1 MGKCVQC
8 QEFLPPHFMVDLEV
22 KNEEVQKC
30 AFCYLDKT
38 EVTTV
43 NDDTGQEEKI
53 TKKKA
58 TKRYQIFLKKL
69 QENSNIADILSKSK
83 EIPNVKG

>member
-1 MGKCVQC
+1 MGQCVQC
-8 QEFLPPHFMVDLEV
+8 KEFLPPHFMVDLEV
-22 KNEEVQKC
+22 KDEEVQKC

-53 TKKKA
+53 TKKQA
-58 TKRYQIFLKKL
+58 AKRYKIFLKKL